1 MTAADTIYSVRT
13 DNGLG
18 GLVVGREAA
27 DELVTVLGSRPDV
40 LTVTA
45 TPLGTVDALAEAI
58 IDWEFDSVESV
69 DRTLAETLAF
79 LGHGEQL

>member
-1 MTAADTIYSVRT
+1 MTAADTLYSVRT
-13 DNGLG
+13 DTGLG

-45 TPLGTVDALAEAI
+45 TPLCPEEINVSRDD
-58 IDWEFDSVESV
+58 DWSGVPRLL
-69 DRTLAETLAF
+69 RTLDQTLAF